1 MLAIADPPYA
11 REGLASDVT
20 APRLSVHKT
29 LISIIS
35 IIIIQR
41 DIRRQ
46 L

>member
-29 LISIIS
+29 LI
-35 IIIIQR
+35 IIIITIIIHM